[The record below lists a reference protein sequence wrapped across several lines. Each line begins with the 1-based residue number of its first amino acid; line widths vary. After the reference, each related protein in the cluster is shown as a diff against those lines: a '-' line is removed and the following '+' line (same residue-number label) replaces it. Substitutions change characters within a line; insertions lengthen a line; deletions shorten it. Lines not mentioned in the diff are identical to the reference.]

1 MRERRATEST
11 LGDLIVAVFDA
22 VNRSAKQTANA
33 DVLVSYIL
41 NDLIASHRVRL
52 KNSSRSRRRTT

>member
-1 MRERRATEST
+1 MCERTATDST

-22 VNRSAKQTANA
+22 VNRSARHTTNA

-41 NDLIASHRVRL
+41 NDLIATRRVRL
-52 KNSSRSRRRTT
+52 KNSSRSRLRTR